1 MENFLHLDTNISTI
15 HSDILQY
22 LLNKLSRFAQRNHNL
37 KRKLMQSRLAIIG
50 TFATVSRGFI
60 IVNVQRFIWNNIF
73 FKMHNLVFNP
83 QVGEFHICCVIP
95 RIRQVKLGF
104 IKYDCFGV
112 FFRHNHNSV
121 DKDLVH
127 PLTIQQ
133 FLLNGNVVHLMMIR
147 GYLIKVFLIVEEVIN
162 TSCEMKITIVMIR
175 VYLAFVHA

>member
-83 QVGEFHICCVIP
+83 QVSEFHICCVIP

-104 IKYDCFGV
+104 IKSHRFGV
-112 FFRHNHNSV
+112 FYRHKKLSIN
-121 DKDLVH
+121 KDLIH
-127 PLTIQQ
+127 PFAFNQL
-133 FLLNGNVVHLMMIR
+133 LLNDNVV
-147 GYLIKVFLIVEEVIN
+147 
-162 TSCEMKITIVMIR
+162 
-175 VYLAFVHA
+175 